1 MKTIKETKLNTI
13 SSLTNTHMTKLLPQ
27 ELSIYSKKEYQKCPH
42 ITKCSKSYGF
52 VYFVI

>member
-27 ELSIYSKKEYQKCPH
+27 ELSIYSKKN
-42 ITKCSKSYGF
+42 IKSVLILRNVLNRMVLY
-52 VYFVI
+52 I

>member
-27 ELSIYSKKEYQKCPH
+27 ELSIYSKKEY
-42 ITKCSKSYGF
+42 KSVLILRNVLNRMVLY
-52 VYFVI
+52 I